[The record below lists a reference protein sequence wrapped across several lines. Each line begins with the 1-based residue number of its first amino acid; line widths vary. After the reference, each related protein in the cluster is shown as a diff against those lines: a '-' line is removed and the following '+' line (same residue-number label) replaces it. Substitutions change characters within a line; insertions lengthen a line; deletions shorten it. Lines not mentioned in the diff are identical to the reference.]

1 MAFTKEQTLNEIKK
15 SWSEF
20 QELLAQV
27 PAERLEEAPAVGD
40 WSVKDLLGHLATWE
54 VVSMDSVWRFLD
66 DPSQGTQMYSGV
78 ELDAFNQ
85 ERVDAKRDTSYE
97 DILRDLEETHVRLMI
112 YLANLNQAAFQDVSV
127 ESRVR
132 LDTYEHYQEH
142 GIDLRRWLAFSEA

>member
-1 MAFTKEQTLNEIKK
+1 MWYENGGSQIVAFTKEQTLNEIKK

-54 VVSMDSVWRFLD
+54 VVSMDSVRRFLD
-66 DPSQGTQMYSGV
+66 DPSQGTQMYSGA

-85 ERVDAKRDTSYE
+85 ERVEAKRDTSYE
-97 DILRDLEETHVRLMI
+97 DILRDLEETTS
-112 YLANLNQAAFQDVSV
+112 D
-127 ESRVR
+127 
-132 LDTYEHYQEH
+132 
-142 GIDLRRWLAFSEA
+142 